1 MPINNESGQK
11 IKLKLLGEWGDKD
24 EYGKLLS
31 VKGFESISQP
41 FCYDLKLTTVNK
53 QIMQKILCNKSIS
66 FVIEHYLN
74 DELKNK
80 RNFNGI
86 ILAVN
91 FTKLLH
97 VKDMPEAEIIYNLKV
112 GPKFSNLNAAKHS
125 KVFYKEKQTVVD
137 IIEEILK
144 KNKIVYELNIQSKKL
159 FAAETYI
166 QYNESDLNF
175 ITRIMQYA
183 GIFYFFKHE
192 ENKHNMI
199 VSNQT
204 NSYFDLENKKVE
216 YFHEYS
222 YVGIHDIAFYYNS
235 YIANFNTK
243 GFSYVKPDQLVE
255 KEYTNAIHKNQIK
268 SDIESEEISYIGE
281 IKDTNQVRQN
291 AENFGIREQGE
302 SEKIVGESNY
312 IEFAVGG
319 KFQLQG
325 EYFNNIDNKDCVI
338 INLNFTV
345 TDYLNQEQ
353 QCINNFTAMPNDRYL
368 IPNQFAPKPVI
379 SGIHYAIVVNSE
391 GKITSETPYC
401 DDKGCV
407 FIKLL
412 WGKDVNICKAN
423 ILSASNG
430 FTLPRIGALAY
441 VLFPN
446 NNLGNDNPVIVG
458 IHNEGLLNFKDKEEW
473 YKNIYMTYP
482 ESSDKDIY
490 NYIEF
495 KDKKEEQEIN
505 VLAKKDINFDIKHD
519 ETITIQNNSI
529 KSLKEGDLS
538 ITTEK
543 GKICIKSQGPIE
555 IETKGDLHLKADGK
569 IIMESKG
576 GVDIK
581 SMGNISLDSK
591 QNINNKA
598 ALAANY
604 EAGTTLAVK
613 ANVQVNLEGTITDI
627 KGKAN
632 IKISSPLT
640 KIGM

>member
-1 MPINNESGQK
+1 MPINNEKGQK
-11 IKLKLLGEWGDKD
+11 IKLKLLGEWSNKD

-31 VKGFESISQP
+31 IQGSESISQP
-41 FCYDLKLTTVNK
+41 FCYNLKLTTDNK
-53 QIMQKILCNKSIS
+53 QIMQKILCDKSIS
-66 FVIEHYLN
+66 FAIEYYYN
-74 DELKNK
+74 EELKRK

-86 ILAVN
+86 ILEVN

-97 VKDMPEAEIIYNLKV
+97 IKELPETEIIYDLKV
-112 GPKFSNLNAAKHS
+112 GPKFSNLSAIKHS
-125 KVFYKEKQTVVD
+125 KVYYKDKQTVIDV
-137 IIEEILK
+137 IEEILK
-144 KNKIVYELNIQSKKL
+144 KNKILYQLNVQSKKL
-159 FAAETYI
+159 FSAETYV
-166 QYNESDLNF
+166 QYNETDLNF
-175 ITRIMQYA
+175 ITRIMQHA

-192 ENKHNMI
+192 ENQHNMI
-199 VSNQT
+199 ISNQT
-204 NSYFDLENKKVE
+204 NSYFDLTNKKVE
-216 YFHEYS
+216 YFHEYLDI
-222 YVGIHDIAFYYNS
+222 GIHDISFYYKA
-235 YIANFNTK
+235 YVMNFNTK
-243 GFSYVKPDQLVE
+243 GFSYIKSDQLVE
-255 KEYTNAIHKNQIK
+255 KEYGNAVHNNQIK
-268 SDIESEEISYIGE
+268 TDIKSEETSYIGE
-281 IKDTNQVRQN
+281 IKDTNQLRQD

-302 SEKIVGESNY
+302 SEKIIGKSNY
-312 IEFAVGG
+312 IDFAAGS

-325 EYFNNIDNKDCVI
+325 EYFDSIDNKNYVI

-353 QCINNFTAMPNDRYL
+353 QCINNFAAIPNDRYL
-368 IPNQFAPKPVI
+368 ISNQFIPKPVI

-391 GKITSETPYC
+391 GKVASETPYC

-412 WGKDVNICKAN
+412 WGKDTNICKAN

-430 FTLPRIGALAY
+430 FTLPRIGAIAY
-441 VLFPN
+441 ILFPN
-446 NNLGNDNPVIVG
+446 NNLGNDNPIVVG

-519 ETITIQNNSI
+519 ETIIIQNNSI
-529 KSLKEGDLS
+529 KSLKEGNLS

-569 IIMESKG
+569 IIMESRG

-581 SMGNISLDSK
+581 SMGNVSLDSK
-591 QNINNKA
+591 QNINSKA
-598 ALAANY
+598 GLAANY
-604 EAGTTLAVK
+604 EASTSLAVK
-613 ANVQVNLEGTITDI
+613 ANVQVNLEGTVTDI